1 MGLSPHRPE
10 DRRSSVPERSGPGS
24 SEHEKG
30 SQDNNIKFF
39 LARTNSA
46 STSGAGASGFHPS
59 REVKCGL
66 VNLAAAKV
74 DVARP
79 I

>member
-1 MGLSPHRPE
+1 MCLLNLAL
-10 DRRSSVPERSGPGS
+10 RSERSGPGN

-30 SQDNNIKFF
+30 SKDNIKFF

-46 STSGAGASGFHPS
+46 

-66 VNLAAAKV
+66 VNLAEAKV